1 MNTEKNK
8 LFGLILAGGR
18 SRRMGQDKALM
29 SYHGKPQVE
38 YVRDLLKEFCAEI
51 FISGRSKQG
60 LSFPNASVGNPEH
73 TVSGP
78 PIKTFGGDNFI
89 EDMPSFA
96 EAGPLTGILSAMTAY
111 PGVSW
116 LVMACDLPFADEK
129 TLRYLIKHRDPAKAA
144 TAFISTHDG
153 LPEPLCAIWE
163 AGGYEH
169 FISIF
174 KQGARCPRKTLAG
187 SDTHLITQQNPRW
200 LDNVNT
206 PEEYRQALRNLDIT
220 I

>member
-18 SRRMGQDKALM
+18 SQRMGQDKALM

-38 YVRDLLKEFCAEI
+38 YVRDLLKGFCAEV
-51 FISGRSKQG
+51 FISGRPKQN
-60 LSFPNASVGNPEH
+60 LSV
-73 TVSGP
+73 
-78 PIKTFGGDNFI
+78 I
-89 EDMPSFA
+89 EDPLQFA
-96 EAGPLTGILSAMTAY
+96 DVGPLGGILSAMTAHRHA
-111 PGVSW
+111 SW

-129 TLRYLIKHRDPAKAA
+129 TLRYLIKNRDPARAA

-153 LPEPLCAIWE
+153 LPEPLCAVWE
-163 AGGYEH
+163 SNGFELFLRFFREGV
-169 FISIF
+169 
-174 KQGARCPRKTLAG
+174 RCPRKTLTK
-187 SDTHLITQQNPRW
+187 SDTHLIVQQDPRW

-206 PEEYRQALRNLDIT
+206 PEEYQQALKDLNIT

>member
-18 SRRMGQDKALM
+18 SQRMGQDKALM

-51 FISGRSKQG
+51 FISGQPKQN
-60 LSFPNASVGNPEH
+60 FSV
-73 TVSGP
+73 V
-78 PIKTFGGDNFI
+78 
-89 EDMPSFA
+89 EDSPQFA
-96 EAGPLTGILSAMTAY
+96 DAGPLTGILSAMTAY

-129 TLRYLIKHRDPAKAA
+129 TLRYLIKHRDPVKAA

-174 KQGARCPRKTLAG
+174 KHGARCPRKTLTR
-187 SDTHLITQQNPRW
+187 SDTHLIVQQDPRW

-206 PEEYRQALRNLDIT
+206 PEEYRQALRNLNIT

>member
-8 LFGLILAGGR
+8 LFGLILAGGH
-18 SRRMGQDKALM
+18 SQRMGQDKALM
-29 SYHGKPQVE
+29 SYHGKPQAE
-38 YVRDLLKEFCAEI
+38 YVRDLLAGVCAGV
-51 FISGRSKQG
+51 FISGR
-60 LSFPNASVGNPEH
+60 PY
-73 TVSGP
+73 SGMP
-78 PIKTFGGDNFI
+78 AI

-96 EAGPLTGILSAMTAY
+96 DAGPLTGILSAMTAH
-111 PGVSW
+111 PKASW
-116 LVMACDLPFADEK
+116 LVMACDLPFTDGK
-129 TLRYLIKHRDPAKAA
+129 TLRYLIENRDPAKAA

-153 LPEPLCAIWE
+153 LPEPLCSIWE

-174 KQGARCPRKTLAG
+174 KQGARCPRQTLAK
-187 SDTHLITQQNPRW
+187 SDTHLIAQQNPRW

-206 PEEYRQALRNLDIT
+206 PEEYQQALKDLNIS

>member
-1 MNTEKNK
+1 MGLFNMNTGKNK

-18 SRRMGQDKALM
+18 SQRMGQDKALM

-38 YVRDLLKEFCAEI
+38 HVRDLLVGVCAKV
-51 FISGRSKQG
+51 FISGRSYAG
-60 LSFPNASVGNPEH
+60 IPV
-73 TVSGP
+73 
-78 PIKTFGGDNFI
+78 I
-89 EDMPSFA
+89 EDMRSFTD
-96 EAGPLTGILSAMTAY
+96 AGPLTGILSAMTAHRHA
-111 PGVSW
+111 SW

-144 TAFISTHDG
+144 TAFISIHDG
-153 LPEPLCAIWE
+153 LSEPLCAIWE
-163 AGGYEH
+163 ARGYEH

-174 KQGARCPRKTLAG
+174 KQGARCPRKTLTK
-187 SDTHLITQQNPRW
+187 SDTHFIVAQNPRW

-206 PEEYRQALRNLDIT
+206 PQEYQQALKDLNIT

>member
-1 MNTEKNK
+1 MNTKKNK

-18 SRRMGQDKALM
+18 SQRMGQDKALM
-29 SYHGKPQVE
+29 PYHGKPQVE
-38 YVRDLLKEFCAEI
+38 YVRDLLKEFCTEI
-51 FISGRSKQG
+51 FISGRPKQ
-60 LSFPNASVGNPEH
+60 
-73 TVSGP
+73 
-78 PIKTFGGDNFI
+78 NFLVI
-89 EDMPSFA
+89 EDSPQFA
-96 EAGPLTGILSAMTAY
+96 DAGPLTGILSAMTAY

-129 TLRYLIKHRDPAKAA
+129 TLHYLIEHRDPAKAA

-174 KQGARCPRKTLAG
+174 KQGARCPRKTLTK
-187 SDTHLITQQNPRW
+187 SDTRLIVQKNPRW

-206 PEEYRQALRNLDIT
+206 PEEYQQALRNLNIT

>member
-18 SRRMGQDKALM
+18 SQRMGQHKALM

-38 YVRDLLKEFCAEI
+38 YARDLLAGACAEV
-51 FISGRSKQG
+51 FISGRSYAG
-60 LSFPNASVGNPEH
+60 IPV
-73 TVSGP
+73 
-78 PIKTFGGDNFI
+78 I
-89 EDMPSFA
+89 EDMRSFTD
-96 EAGPLTGILSAMTAY
+96 AGPLTGILSAMTAY

-129 TLRYLIKHRDPAKAA
+129 TLRYLIKYRDPAKAA

-153 LPEPLCAIWE
+153 LPEPLCAVWE

-174 KQGARCPRKTLAG
+174 KQGARCPRQTLTK
-187 SDTHLITQQNPRW
+187 SDIRLITQQNPRW

-206 PEEYRQALRNLDIT
+206 PEEYQQALRNLNIT